1 MAHSRSAK
9 KRIRQNLRRREAN
22 RAVVSALKSQVKKV
36 RKAVESKDAAAAAAE
51 FRRLQKLADKA
62 AKTNRVHRNK
72 ASRLK
77 ARLGAATAALA
88 SAKP

>member
-9 KRIRQNLRRREAN
+9 KRIRQNLARRKAN
-22 RAVVSALKSQVKKV
+22 RAVVSALKTQVKKV
-36 RKAVESKDAAAAAAE
+36 RKAVEAKDAAAAAAE

-62 AKTNRVHRNK
+62 AKTNRIHRNK

-77 ARLGAATAALA
+77 SRLGGSIAALA
-88 SAKP
+88 PAKA